1 MAVKTIITEPNKLLR
16 QISKPVESVGKEEQQ
31 LMNDML
37 DTMYDANGIGLAA
50 IQIGIPKRIIVMDIA
65 KDEKKEENSIN
76 NDLYNLIY
84 EIIIAD
90 HVITPDEIE
99 LSAELIE
106 FYFQIP
112 KNTNKEEFQKLIDN
126 QHFNT
131 DLSQYAMRLKSSL
144 SYEQRMDII
153 LICWQVLMV
162 DENEDQLETSTVR
175 TISTL
180 LGLEDKDFILIRNR
194 VKSSL

>member
-1 MAVKTIITEPNKLLR
+1 MLNKFF
-16 QISKPVESVGKEEQQ
+16 QPF
-31 LMNDML
+31 D
-37 DTMYDANGIGLAA
+37 
-50 IQIGIPKRIIVMDIA
+50 
-65 KDEKKEENSIN
+65 KDKKKEIKTFN

-90 HVITPDEIE
+90 HIITPDEIE

-112 KNTNKEEFQKLIDN
+112 KSTNKVEFQKLIDN

-131 DLSQYAMRLKSSL
+131 DLSQYAMRLKTSL

-194 VKSSL
+194 VKGSL

>member
-1 MAVKTIITEPNKLLR
+1 MLNKFF
-16 QISKPVESVGKEEQQ
+16 QSFNKPEKNENISF
-31 LMNDML
+31 ND
-37 DTMYDANGIGLAA
+37 
-50 IQIGIPKRIIVMDIA
+50 
-65 KDEKKEENSIN
+65 
-76 NDLYNLIY
+76 DLYMLIY

-90 HVITPDEIE
+90 HEISPEEIDLSSE
-99 LSAELIE
+99 LLD

-112 KNTNKEEFQKLIDN
+112 KKKNEIEFKKLVEN

-131 DLSQYAMRLKSSL
+131 DLSQNAMRLKTSL
-144 SYEQRMDII
+144 SYEQRVDVI

-162 DENEDQLETSTVR
+162 DNNEDQLETSTVR

-194 VKSSL
+194 VKDSL

>member
-1 MAVKTIITEPNKLLR
+1 MLNKFF
-16 QISKPVESVGKEEQQ
+16 QPF
-31 LMNDML
+31 N
-37 DTMYDANGIGLAA
+37 
-50 IQIGIPKRIIVMDIA
+50 

-76 NDLYNLIY
+76 HDLYNLIY

-126 QHFNT
+126 HHFNT
-131 DLSQYAMRLKSSL
+131 DLSQYAMRVKSSL

>member
-1 MAVKTIITEPNKLLR
+1 MLNKFF
-16 QISKPVESVGKEEQQ
+16 QSFNQV
-31 LMNDML
+31 
-37 DTMYDANGIGLAA
+37 
-50 IQIGIPKRIIVMDIA
+50 
-65 KDEKKEENSIN
+65 EENEIFSID

-90 HVITPDEIE
+90 HEITSDEIE
-99 LSAELIE
+99 LSANLIE

-112 KNTNKEEFQKLIDN
+112 KSKNLEQFQKLIDN
-126 QHFNT
+126 KHFNT

-162 DENEDQLETSTVR
+162 DNIEDKLESSTVR

>member
-1 MAVKTIITEPNKLLR
+1 MLNKFF
-16 QISKPVESVGKEEQQ
+16 QSFNKPEKNENISF
-31 LMNDML
+31 ND
-37 DTMYDANGIGLAA
+37 
-50 IQIGIPKRIIVMDIA
+50 
-65 KDEKKEENSIN
+65 
-76 NDLYNLIY
+76 DLYMLIY

-90 HVITPDEIE
+90 HEISPEEINLSSE
-99 LSAELIE
+99 LLE

-112 KNTNKEEFQKLIDN
+112 KENNKTEFKKLVEN

-131 DLSQYAMRLKSSL
+131 DLSQNAMRLKTSL
-144 SYEQRMDII
+144 SYEQRMDVI

-162 DENEDQLETSTVR
+162 DNNEDQLETSTVR

-194 VKSSL
+194 VKNSL